1 MARLPELT
9 TKEALPPEAHPVF
22 DAIAESRG
30 GITGPYTML
39 MHSPEVAGRTAQL
52 GTHVRFESTLAPVER
67 ELTILTAARECDCAF
82 EWAAHVPL
90 AREAGVREEA
100 IEVVG
105 RRGELD
111 ALLDEEAFI
120 VRYGRELLTD
130 HRVGEK
136 TFAAARSR
144 LGERGIV
151 DLTATLGY
159 YAMLASTLNAMAVE
173 PPAAAPRL
181 PALP

>member
-1 MARLPELT
+1 
-9 TKEALPPEAHPVF
+9 
-22 DAIAESRG
+22 
-30 GITGPYTML
+30 ML

-52 GTHVRFESTLAPVER
+52 GTYVRFESTLAPVER

-100 IEVVG
+100 IAVVG

-111 ALLDEEAFI
+111 ALQDEEAFI

-130 HRVGEK
+130 HRVGET

-144 LGERGIV
+144 LGERRDCGS
-151 DLTATLGY
+151 DGHAGLLRDAGQH
-159 YAMLASTLNAMAVE
+159 AERDGGGAARSR
-173 PPAAAPRL
+173 AAAAGAAVVEAGFFSG
-181 PALP
+181 ALAVFNVRSRVIRGRAAMVAARAGGW